1 RVMRPQIHEIFGETP
16 IGTKVQVYGE
26 Y

>member
-1 RVMRPQIHEIFGETP
+1 MRPQIHEIFDETP
-16 IGTKVQVYGE
+16 IGTTVSVYGK